1 MIVIIDDRTIVNE
14 GYKALF
20 AKEGFAV
27 EALGPSEA
35 GAWRCFVDDE
45 HVSSVEAFLIGSWDE
60 RDKFITKIRSRC
72 AVPVIALIDHRCLD
86 ETLDL
91 FAAGAD
97 DVIRKPVHVR
107 EILARIQ
114 AIQRRRETKP
124 KPKAAQDIEV
134 FFDGRDPVVGGK
146 ILPLPRRERRILEYL
161 LSNRR
166 RVTKS
171 QIFNAVYGVLNE
183 DVDENVIESHICKL
197 RKKLRHCLGFDPI
210 DSKRYLGYQL
220 CLPSKT
226 LKEQEDFDLAETA
239 CELAP
244 AA

>member
-1 MIVIIDDRTIVNE
+1 MIIIVDDRPIVTE

-27 EALGPSEA
+27 EALCPFEA
-35 GAWRCFVDDE
+35 EAWRCLVDDE
-45 HVSSVEAFLIGSWDE
+45 HISSVEAFLVGNWEE
-60 RDKFITKIRSRC
+60 RDKFISEVHARC
-72 AVPVIALIDHRCLD
+72 MAPIIALIDHRSLA

-91 FAAGAD
+91 FALGAD
-97 DVIRKPVHVR
+97 DVIRKPVHAR

-114 AIQRRRETKP
+114 AIHRRKELALR
-124 KPKAAQDIEV
+124 PKAAQDIEV
-134 FFDGRDPVVGGK
+134 FFDGRDPVVGGTV
-146 ILPLPRRERRILEYL
+146 LQLPRRERRILEYL
-161 LSNRR
+161 WSCRR

-197 RKKLRHCLGFDPI
+197 RKKLRQCLGFDPI

-220 CLPSKT
+220 CLPPKKMPA
-226 LKEQEDFDLAETA
+226 KEKLDLVEPTY
-239 CELAP
+239 ELAP